1 MPEAGLRA
9 GEDSNSSPT
18 AIVRIGRRV
27 VIAQDCLT
35 TMYYYCWHYRNCL
48 RASLLSI
55 TRRVIDIGANRINI
69 SEHVRI
75 IILLRLVGDPA
86 SGRAFGFGF

>member
-1 MPEAGLRA
+1 M
-9 GEDSNSSPT
+9 
-18 AIVRIGRRV
+18 
-27 VIAQDCLT
+27 
-35 TMYYYCWHYRNCL
+35 
-48 RASLLSI
+48 LSI